1 MSVGQRLVCVHWIL
15 PSLSP
20 SPFLNHSTHSMNI
33 DSTGTNTST
42 LASAAGEPITALP
55 AALALPSATTP
66 VLSFPHLAKSS
77 NVDSTISSSAG
88 MSAAA
93 LLALAKGANMAPTVA
108 VTPAPLPTTTTII
121 STATPNTTSTVSD
134 GDDKAAIAITTVRAA
149 AADQNINP
157 LLQNQHSLKQEYDEL
172 ERAQQEQ
179 RRREAVIELVL
190 HRAKIHKVYLI
201 TVDWLENKEEALTL
215 PSG

>member
-1 MSVGQRLVCVHWIL
+1 
-15 PSLSP
+15 
-20 SPFLNHSTHSMNI
+20 
-33 DSTGTNTST
+33 
-42 LASAAGEPITALP
+42 
-55 AALALPSATTP
+55 
-66 VLSFPHLAKSS
+66 
-77 NVDSTISSSAG
+77 